1 MFRGLVTAC
10 RTLTVLPVPGRDA
23 EVFARALPWF
33 PLVGGVVG
41 GLLVAI
47 AMGAD
52 VLTAHAWPASV
63 AAAVVIA
70 DVIVTRGL
78 HYDGLA
84 DTADGIGAI
93 RDRARALR
101 IMKDPNVGAFGVL
114 ALVMVLGVKWIAVA
128 RLVRDGELVWLV
140 VAAVAARAAMVE
152 LACAL
157 PYARSEGGTAGAFVA
172 GARPAHRWISACVA
186 LALGY
191 ALVGMAAVAVVAL
204 FVAVTGLY
212 RRWCRRRFGGIT
224 GDLLG
229 AGGLAVEVAMLCVG
243 GAYGFLLPESPLL
256 SVFALG

>member
-1 MFRGLVTAC
+1 
-10 RTLTVLPVPGRDA
+10 
-23 EVFARALPWF
+23 
-33 PLVGGVVG
+33 
-41 GLLVAI
+41 
-47 AMGAD
+47 
-52 VLTAHAWPASV
+52 
-63 AAAVVIA
+63 
-70 DVIVTRGL
+70 
-78 HYDGLA
+78 
-84 DTADGIGAI
+84 
-93 RDRARALR
+93 
-101 IMKDPNVGAFGVL
+101 
-114 ALVMVLGVKWIAVA
+114 
-128 RLVRDGELVWLV
+128 
-140 VAAVAARAAMVE
+140 MVE